1 MTHVGL
7 HYASGIVTLNAKLV
21 KIIEIPNEM
30 VMQGMKSSKNLLNSQ
45 IIWTYKPIAG
55 SPQPLHDEPG
65 CRQCPFF
72 E

>member
-55 SPQPLHDEPG
+55 
-65 CRQCPFF
+65 
-72 E
+72 